1 MPINRIPKVK
11 SVSGKIGD
19 VILTSSDVG
28 LGNVNN
34 TSDTNKPISNA
45 VLSALT
51 GKQDVLTPGS
61 GITIVNGVISA
72 TGGGGLPG
80 GYSEG
85 DVLTIEAGTQRWKPR
100 SEIVAEALAD
110 LSLLPSTQPDSA
122 SGVEDTPMSGNVL
135 TNDSTLT
142 GDLYVTKYA
151 VQTLNQGVK
160 TYTAGVSSTTNPL
173 GTFVLRSDGSWDL
186 TPQANQNGVIPPV
199 IYTVSNG
206 LAEATGSLSISVTAV
221 NDAPQPNNDSV
232 IGVED
237 STLTIHVLGNDMDAE
252 GSAINVTKIAGQAV
266 SVGSTVT
273 LEHCAVTLNSG
284 GTLSIVPQTGFVG
297 TIEFSYSV
305 SDGELE
311 GTANVYAVFSAT
323 DPGVGTTNWVTDTS
337 VIDGFD
343 WAASAIPKNGTVV
356 EPKTGATIRR
366 LTDVTQDLPGSVALY
381 NAYSRYPTENITG
394 EYQLAFAGNSY
405 QCLVIDRSSG
415 AVVSSLS
422 YDSFNIPSHGI
433 GAAHEIRWHYMLD
446 HPYRVYYV
454 KGTQFWMIDDVRN
467 QNATRIM
474 IKDFGTVIDWGST
487 PNNARQIYMDQEG
500 NSSLDSD
507 HWAWMATYYDPTM
520 GGTGGNRVR
529 AFVHYQIS
537 TDTVD
542 LMYPSNLTGFN
553 MVPANETTLQGFSYR
568 PNMVEMA
575 PDASGVLLHFD
586 RAYPDHNAGYVTSCF
601 EAPYLWPIDFKP
613 TTFQP
618 FRLGSDSTH
627 SGWSTVDG
635 NWYYVAHDNRRD
647 KWSAVPI
654 FGANRGYGNEGNL
667 DVNLSLGPRV
677 IDFHTDV
684 APYAGN
690 HFGLCT
696 NAADGWALVSTYS
709 TQAADTLWF
718 GNAIFL
724 IKIVPEAQTFKWHVA
739 PTCNQYFSGIK
750 ADYNEAPASINL
762 AGTRIYTCGDWNGT
776 SDHAPNGERY
786 CDLYSI
792 DLPPNWADHFV
803 PSAPVAGAAPTITG
817 SAQQGQVLTAV
828 DGSFTG
834 FPNPIVSGIWQ
845 RVNQSTGVVTDIAGA
860 TALTYTLSAGDVGYK
875 VRRKSV
881 GTNGSGAASSYSNE
895 IGPIASIPLPVN
907 TSLPSITG
915 LAQEGATLTASN
927 GAWSNSPTSYAL
939 QWKRAG
945 TAISGATGQTYTLT
959 AGDIGGAITVTVVAT
974 NAYGDSTPAT
984 SAATATVVAAPGVIT
999 RIAEAVSTDPSP
1011 GSNVL
1016 TRTAAPVSVQAGD
1029 LIVVSVDWNTNG
1041 GTNASVSVSDD
1052 SGNTYT
1058 AGSVPQL
1065 LGGAPYSY
1073 CCSQQFWAVA
1083 SSNNAELD
1091 ITATNASI
1099 STPLD
1104 VSVVAYRASSGTS
1117 WVHETEAIKATDYVS
1132 NPVTSPVFNMPANS
1146 VAVGHWFDMYGIN
1159 GTINTSDTIVHT
1171 VRSTSWT
1178 MDRIRGNAAANQSIT
1193 ASCDGNAWTRTAVT
1207 VQIFSR
1213 N

>member
-1 MPINRIPKVK
+1 MPLEILKNDDPNGDRVTLGGNLVKINANFALQETRI
-11 SVSGKIGD
+11 
-19 VILTSSDVG
+19 LQ
-28 LGNVNN
+28 
-34 TSDTNKPISNA
+34 A
-45 VLSALT
+45 RAEAEA
-51 GKQDVLTPGS
+51 
-61 GITIVNGVISA
+61 A
-72 TGGGGLPG
+72 TEIAQEAKDMAMGGGGGGGLPG

-186 TPQANQNGVIPPV
+186 TPRANQNGVIPPV

-206 LAEATGSLSISVTAV
+206 LAEATGSLSISLTAV

-232 IGVED
+232 IGVGG
-237 STLTIHVLGNDMDAE
+237 STLTIHVLGNDLDAE

-273 LEHCAVTLNSG
+273 LEHCTVTLNAG
-284 GTLSIVPQTGFVG
+284 GTLSIVTQTEFVG
-297 TIEFSYSV
+297 VIEFSYSV

-311 GTANVYAVFSAT
+311 GTSNVYAVFSAT

-405 QCLVIDRSSG
+405 QCLVIDRASG
-415 AVVSSLS
+415 AIVSSLS

-433 GAAHEIRWHYMLD
+433 GGAHEIRWHYLLD

-575 PDASGVLLHFD
+575 PDGSGVLIHHD
-586 RAYPDHNAGYVTSCF
+586 RAYPDHNPGYVTTCF

-635 NWYYVAHDNRRD
+635 DWYYVAHDNRRD
-647 KWSAVPI
+647 KWCAVPI
-654 FGANRGYGNEGNL
+654 FGPNRGYGNEGNL
-667 DVNLSLGPRV
+667 DVTLDLGPRV

-724 IKIVPEAQTFKWHVA
+724 IKIVPEAETYKWHVA

-792 DLPPNWADHFV
+792 DLPDNWRAHFTPNA
-803 PSAPVAGAAPTITG
+803 PAQASAATVSGTAT
-817 SAQQGQVLTAV
+817 QGQTLTAV
-828 DGSFTG
+828 DATFTG
-834 FPNPIVSGIWQ
+834 FPAPTVAGNWQ
-845 RVNQSTGVVTDIAGA
+845 RDGVDIVGA
-860 TALTYTLSAGDVGYK
+860 IALTYNETAADVGHML
-875 VRRKSV
+875 RRRTR
-881 GTNGSGAASSYSNE
+881 GTNTSGYLDVFSTAVGPVAA
-895 IGPIASIPLPVN
+895 LPVPAMV
-907 TSLPSITG
+907 TPPSITG
-915 LAQEGATLTASN
+915 SAQEGATLVGDVGTYTN
-927 GAWSNSPTSYAL
+927 NPTSYEL
-939 QWKRAG
+939 QWFRVNASSG
-945 TAISGATGQTYTLT
+945 EATAISGATGPTYLQTSSDIGFVIKFGVTPSNAHG
-959 AGDIGGAITVTVVAT
+959 AGDPALSSQTAVVVA
-974 NAYGDSTPAT
+974 D
-984 SAATATVVAAPGVIT
+984 PGSIS
-999 RIAEAVSTDPSP
+999 RIAQAIQTVASN
-1011 GSNVL
+1011 GSNVPS
-1016 TRTAAPVSVQAGD
+1016 RASGPFDVNAGD
-1029 LIVVSVDWNTNG
+1029 LIVVSVNWHTLY
-1041 GTNASVSVSDD
+1041 GTNAGVTVSDTA
-1052 SGNTYT
+1052 GNTYV
-1058 AGSVPQL
+1058 AGEPVPI
-1065 LGGAPYSY
+1065 GPSAPHNEHVV
-1073 CCSQQFWAVA
+1073 QQFWCL
-1083 SSNNAELD
+1083 SSAAKVGNVV
-1091 ITATNASI
+1091 TVTNATA

-1104 VSVVAYRASSGTS
+1104 LSVVAYRSTSGSTWTRSSGVS
-1117 WVHETEAIKATDYVS
+1117 LGTDYVP
-1132 NPVTSPVFNMPANS
+1132 NPVTSPAFAMPNAS
-1146 VAVGHWFDMYGIN
+1146 VAVGYFADIYGIN
-1159 GTINTSDTIVHT
+1159 GAADGGTDTKVHET
-1171 VRSTSWT
+1171 TGLGWT
-1178 MDRIRGNAAANQSIT
+1178 LERIRSNAAGGQTMTGSSGQT
-1193 ASCDGNAWTRTAVT
+1193 FTRTGLSISVFQRT
-1207 VQIFSR
+1207 
-1213 N
+1213 